1 MGNSNSCTCSQN
13 SAVNLVC
20 PLDIQGSCDTS
31 IWGDLNQNSESS
43 TNVGLFNWA
52 INNCING
59 GSFILGLVF
68 EFSISFGIQ
77 FLIHK
82 HSKKKQKKQ
91 QESKQSRS
99 RSRDSLDQ
107 EEHL

>member
-13 SAVNLVC
+13 SAVNLVY

-52 INNCING
+52 INNRINR
-59 GSFILGLVF
+59 GSFMLGLF
-68 EFSISFGIQ
+68 FGFAIAFGIQ
-77 FLIHK
+77 FIRHRRA
-82 HSKKKQKKQ
+82 KKK
-91 QESKQSRS
+91 
-99 RSRDSLDQ
+99 
-107 EEHL
+107 